1 MSYSLDFC
9 VSLKPGKRRS
19 HFQANFTHFAEK
31 MIQLITITAAYFILI
46 HPLCI
51 FNSSQRP

>member
-19 HFQANFTHFAEK
+19 HFEVNVTRFAEK
-31 MIQLITITAAYFILI
+31 MIRLITITAAYFILI
-46 HPLCI
+46 HLLCV
-51 FNSSQRP
+51 F